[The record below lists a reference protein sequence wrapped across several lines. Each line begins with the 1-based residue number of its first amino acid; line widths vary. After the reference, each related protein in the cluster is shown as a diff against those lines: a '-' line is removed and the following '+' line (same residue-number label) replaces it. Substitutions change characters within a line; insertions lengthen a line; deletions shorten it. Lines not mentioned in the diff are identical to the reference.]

1 MVKEWIKISDLLF
14 FQEGPGVRN
23 TQYTQSGVKL
33 LNVANLVNGKVD
45 LSTSDRYNTIQNRKA
60 RGSNR
65 YAVTDKPAKV
75 EWASQNM
82 LVLGIIVVL
91 GMGLHL
97 YNFWYNMM
105 YAELVGVEGAI
116 APTDGTAFI
125 ANTFSCP
132 CYTIVYLIWLAAL
145 WFHLNHGFWSALQTL
160 GWNGKVWFCRWRVIG
175 TVYSTIVVLM
185 FAAVAILFSVGF
197 RPADY
202 AEVSGQPAATES
214 VCPMSHCSKGACKSE
229 GACAGK
235 CKSECQG
242 KCEGACADK
251 CKSECQGKC
260 EGACGS
266 CPNEEVKE
274 HNHVTR
280 DIREDCPACPKS
292 K

>member
-1 MVKEWIKISDLLF
+1 
-14 FQEGPGVRN
+14 
-23 TQYTQSGVKL
+23 
-33 LNVANLVNGKVD
+33 
-45 LSTSDRYNTIQNRKA
+45 
-60 RGSNR
+60 
-65 YAVTDKPAKV
+65 
-75 EWASQNM
+75 
-82 LVLGIIVVL
+82 
-91 GMGLHL
+91 
-97 YNFWYNMM
+97 
-105 YAELVGVEGAI
+105 
-116 APTDGTAFI
+116 
-125 ANTFSCP
+125 
-132 CYTIVYLIWLAAL
+132 
-145 WFHLNHGFWSALQTL
+145 
-160 GWNGKVWFCRWRVIG
+160 
-175 TVYSTIVVLM
+175 M

-214 VCPMSHCSKGACKSE
+214 VCPMSQCSKGACKSE

-242 KCEGACADK
+242 KCEGACAGK